1 MARPKPP
8 EDFDTITV
16 RLPASLAKKVRELAA
31 DSRTSTGQKMSVN
44 QYCAGLLS
52 QSALRGVKIVEQI
65 RYDTIED
72 PEDVALVAELDDES
86 PLGKRKRGHGT

>member
-31 DSRTSTGQKMSVN
+31 DSRTSGGQKMSVN
-44 QYCAGLLS
+44 QYCAGILS

-65 RYDTIED
+65 RYDTID
-72 PEDVALVAELDDES
+72 ELDDVGLVLEPEDES
-86 PLGKRKRGHGT
+86 PLGKPKRHGT